1 LPGSG
6 PALIRLSEVGG
17 NEGSGTMRLKKMA
30 PAAIPLAGLLALSWM
45 AAPSRAATIDL
56 NDAAGQYAITP
67 AGSSLAFAI
76 DSIAGRGISGKFA
89 RYEGSILIDGGD
101 LARSSVRITIV
112 PASVE
117 TGQDR
122 VDAFLKS
129 NAVFDVANEHAIS
142 FRSSSVQR
150 TGDRSAAIVGVLTA
164 RGHSRPATFQAELED
179 VGKGW
184 ISFRVTGK
192 VLRSPYGMDVG
203 TPIYSN
209 VVRFDMEL
217 KARRD

>member
-1 LPGSG
+1 
-6 PALIRLSEVGG
+6 
-17 NEGSGTMRLKKMA
+17 MRLKKMA
-30 PAAIPLAGLLALSWM
+30 PAAILFAGLWVLSWT
-45 AAPSRAATIDL
+45 AAPSQAATVDL
-56 NDAAGQYAITP
+56 SDAAGHYAITP

-76 DSIAGRGISGKFA
+76 DSVAGKGIGGRFA
-89 RYEGSILIDGGD
+89 RYGGSIVIDGGD

-129 NAVFDVANEHAIS
+129 NAVFDAANEHAIS
-142 FRSSSVQR
+142 FRSSIVQR

-184 ISFRVTGK
+184 ISFHVTGK

-217 KARRD
+217 KAKRE